1 MQTSPPQSHAYSQQP
16 NNNKAN
22 EHNSQYNAEHGP
34 LFNTILAQAEPIH
47 NYIPL
52 HLRLS
57 AFKILLKAVGLPKKC
72 YFQGIFTPQMPSRVI
87 S

>member
-1 MQTSPPQSHAYSQQP
+1 MQTSPPQSHTYSQQP

-22 EHNSQYNAEHGP
+22 EHNYNFLYNAEHGP

-47 NYIPL
+47 NHIPL

-57 AFKILLKAVGLPKKC
+57 AFKILPKAVG
-72 YFQGIFTPQMPSRVI
+72 
-87 S
+87 